1 MCGSVHTNPI
11 PGRQQSPHQCAPAHI
26 FPAGSGIGCDAAAFI
41 VYSADDVQLW
51 RTNMNKDQVKGTA
64 KDVAGKIQEQ
74 AGKLVGSKEQQ
85 VKGLSKQISGKVQK
99 GVGDAEESVKEFN
112 KR

>member
-1 MCGSVHTNPI
+1 
-11 PGRQQSPHQCAPAHI
+11 
-26 FPAGSGIGCDAAAFI
+26 
-41 VYSADDVQLW
+41 
-51 RTNMNKDQVKGTA
+51 MNKNQVKGTA
-64 KDVAGKIQEQ
+64 KDIAGKVQEQ

-99 GVGDAEESVKEFN
+99 GAGDVEQSVEEFN